1 MVRKLVILAAVAL
14 LLPTATVMAF
24 HPNDDC
30 DNCHLVHQ
38 AADGDGM
45 PLWSGAGGPNDTEN
59 PPAAE
64 SRLQIV
70 AEVPEVIDPDAR
82 YLIYLHGAI
91 IERAGVR
98 PTHPEFGVYEYREIL
113 EVFAER
119 GFVVISEARPAGT
132 DGTVYAE
139 KAADQVRT
147 LFAAGVP
154 PEHIMVVGFSKGG
167 GIAITVSSI
176 LSEER
181 LNFVFMGACGS
192 WLDSRP
198 QIVPHGR
205 LLALREA
212 SDDLVGSCE
221 GLFARAAGDG
231 GREEI
236 TLELGGGHGAFYR
249 PRPGWIDPV
258 VEWASAR

>member
-1 MVRKLVILAAVAL
+1 MIWRQLAPVLMGLVLFGSA
-14 LLPTATVMAF
+14 
-24 HPNDDC
+24 C
-30 DNCHLVHQ
+30 
-38 AADGDGM
+38 
-45 PLWSGAGGPNDTEN
+45 GAED
-59 PPAAE
+59 PPFAE
-64 SRLQIV
+64 STLQIF

-98 PTHPEFGVYEYREIL
+98 PTHPEYGVYEYLEIL
-113 EVFAER
+113 EAFVEW

-132 DGTVYAE
+132 DGMAYAA
-139 KAADQVRT
+139 KVADQVRA
-147 LFAAGVP
+147 LIAGSVP
-154 PEHIMVVGFSKGG
+154 PEHITVVGFSKGG

-176 LSEER
+176 LSEKR
-181 LNFVFMGACGS
+181 LNFVFMGVCGP

-198 QIVPHGR
+198 EIVPHGR

-231 GREEI
+231 EREEI

-249 PRPGWIDPV
+249 PRPEWIDPV
-258 VEWASAR
+258 VEWAD